1 MAEMIL
7 NDFIKYNSNKIT
19 EEFIQKVD
27 KFIQSYKN
35 KNIHLQDLLDYIV
48 TKKKEYKFN
57 YQDKMVKVYYTFA
70 VLSDYDYRP
79 GVMIQIE
86 SKETKVNKYFLMK
99 NCFKNHSDKFF
110 LSEAHSKINSEPSF
124 VDFKNLLENI
134 FYIL

>member
-48 TKKKEYKFN
+48 TEKKN
-57 YQDKMVKVYYTFA
+57 
-70 VLSDYDYRP
+70 
-79 GVMIQIE
+79 
-86 SKETKVNKYFLMK
+86 
-99 NCFKNHSDKFF
+99 
-110 LSEAHSKINSEPSF
+110 INSTIKIKWLKFITLMWSYLIMITDL
-124 VDFKNLLENI
+124 VL
-134 FYIL
+134 

>member
-48 TKKKEYKFN
+48 TEKKKYKFN
-57 YQDKMVKVYYTFA
+57 YQDKMVKVYYTYV

-99 NCFKNHSDKFF
+99 NCFENQSDKFF
-110 LSEAHSKINSEPSF
+110 LSEDYSKINSETSF

>member
-48 TKKKEYKFN
+48 TEKKEYKFN
-57 YQDKMVKVYYTFA
+57 YQDKMVKVYYTYV

-99 NCFKNHSDKFF
+99 NCFENQSDKFF
-110 LSEAHSKINSEPSF
+110 LSEDYSKINSEPSF

>member
-48 TKKKEYKFN
+48 TEKKEYKFN
-57 YQDKMVKVYYTFA
+57 YQDKMVKVYYTY
-70 VLSDYDYRP
+70 L
-79 GVMIQIE
+79 
-86 SKETKVNKYFLMK
+86 
-99 NCFKNHSDKFF
+99 
-110 LSEAHSKINSEPSF
+110 
-124 VDFKNLLENI
+124 
-134 FYIL
+134 

>member
-48 TKKKEYKFN
+48 TEKKEYKFN
-57 YQDKMVKVYYTFA
+57 YQDKMVKVYYTYV
-70 VLSDYDYRP
+70 VLSDYDYDL
-79 GVMIQIE
+79 V
-86 SKETKVNKYFLMK
+86 L
-99 NCFKNHSDKFF
+99 
-110 LSEAHSKINSEPSF
+110 
-124 VDFKNLLENI
+124 
-134 FYIL
+134 

>member
-48 TKKKEYKFN
+48 TEKKEYKFN
-57 YQDKMVKVYYTFA
+57 YQDKMVKVYYTYV

-99 NCFKNHSDKFF
+99 NCFENQSDKFF
-110 LSEAHSKINSEPSF
+110 LSEDYSKINSETSF

>member
-48 TKKKEYKFN
+48 TEKKEYKFN
-57 YQDKMVKVYYTFA
+57 YQDKMVKVFYTYV

-86 SKETKVNKYFLMK
+86 SKETKANRYFLMK
-99 NCFKNHSDKFF
+99 NCFENQSDKFF
-110 LSEAHSKINSEPSF
+110 LSENHSKINSEPSF